1 MSAVLGKTSTA
12 EVLAGML
19 VENTGA
25 SILDSGGAYGRH
37 WERNKGKTVTDW
49 EAEPKAHVGRWGVT
63 LSTFHYLNERLTFAP
78 EIQEKFERFAA
89 QNPDEWGM
97 GLAELFAEEVV
108 ELGGRYLDGF
118 NSYNYDSA
126 LSQTIQGVR
135 FELGGDVFVLLQIHG
150 GCDVRGGYTEPKA
163 FLIDVEMPEAFPY
176 DFNDYLLDCPKCG
189 EGWSVQAGEVFS
201 RDGDYLRG
209 FEFPT
214 TDDGLTCPEC
224 GGGLIADA
232 HEPI

>member
-1 MSAVLGKTSTA
+1 MSALSEKTSTA

-49 EAEPKAHVGRWGVT
+49 EAEPKAHAGRWGVT
-63 LSTFHYLNERLTFAP
+63 LSTFHYLNDRLTFAP
-78 EIQEKFERFAA
+78 EVQAEFERFAA
-89 QNPDEWGM
+89 QHPDEWGM

-108 ELGGRYLDGF
+108 ELGGRYLEGF
-118 NSYNYDSA
+118 NTYNYESA
-126 LSQTIQGVR
+126 LSQTVQGVR

-163 FLIDVEMPEAFPY
+163 FRIDVDMPEAFPY
-176 DFNDYLLDCPKCG
+176 DTSDYSLNCSECSEWWHFYGG
-189 EGWSVQAGEVFS
+189 EITDK
-201 RDGDYLRG
+201 DGTYLRG
-209 FEFPT
+209 FEFPSN
-214 TDDGLTCPEC
+214 DDGLTCPEC
-224 GGGLIADA
+224 GGGLTADA
-232 HEPI
+232 CEPY